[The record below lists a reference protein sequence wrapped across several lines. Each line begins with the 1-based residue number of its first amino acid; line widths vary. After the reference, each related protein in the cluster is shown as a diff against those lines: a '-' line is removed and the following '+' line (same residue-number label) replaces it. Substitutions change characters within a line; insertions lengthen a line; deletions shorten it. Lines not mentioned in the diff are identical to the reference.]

1 MSAIMLHLH
10 DVGHM
15 TLLRGLNRMGDR
27 FELQKLLSLYYSKEE
42 VIYVSSLLISWSS
55 NSQEALNWLNKPI
68 PAFEHM
74 TAIEACEKGLSEH
87 ILTYLKQIENGGY
100 A

>member
-1 MSAIMLHLH
+1 MC
-10 DVGHM
+10 D
-15 TLLRGLNRMGDR
+15 GL
-27 FELQKLLSLYYSKEE
+27 ELQRVLGLYYSKEE

-68 PAFEHM
+68 PAFGYM
-74 TAIEACEKGLSEH
+74 TAIEACEKGLLEH
-87 ILTYLKQIENGGY
+87 IMTYLKQIENGGF

>member
-1 MSAIMLHLH
+1 MC
-10 DVGHM
+10 D
-15 TLLRGLNRMGDR
+15 GL
-27 FELQKLLSLYYSKEE
+27 ELQRLLSLYYSKEE

-55 NSQEALNWLNKPI
+55 SEEALSWLNEPI
-68 PAFEHM
+68 PAFGHM

-87 ILTYLKQIENGGY
+87 ILTYLIQIENGSF

>member
-1 MSAIMLHLH
+1 
-10 DVGHM
+10 
-15 TLLRGLNRMGDR
+15 MGDR

-42 VIYVSSLLISWSS
+42 VIYVSSLLISWSGS
-55 NSQEALNWLNKPI
+55 SEEAFSWLNEPI
-68 PAFEHM
+68 PAFGNM

-87 ILTYLKQIENGGY
+87 ILTYLKQIENGSF

>member
-1 MSAIMLHLH
+1 MSDKL
-10 DVGHM
+10 
-15 TLLRGLNRMGDR
+15 
-27 FELQKLLSLYYSKEE
+27 ELQKLLSPYYSKEE
-42 VIYVSSLLISWSS
+42 VIYTSTLLMSWSS

-68 PAFEHM
+68 PAFGYM

-87 ILTYLKQIENGGY
+87 IITYLKQIENGGF

>member
-1 MSAIMLHLH
+1 MC
-10 DVGHM
+10 D
-15 TLLRGLNRMGDR
+15 GL
-27 FELQKLLSLYYSKEE
+27 ELQRVLGLYYSKEE

-87 ILTYLKQIENGGY
+87 ILTYLKQIENGGF